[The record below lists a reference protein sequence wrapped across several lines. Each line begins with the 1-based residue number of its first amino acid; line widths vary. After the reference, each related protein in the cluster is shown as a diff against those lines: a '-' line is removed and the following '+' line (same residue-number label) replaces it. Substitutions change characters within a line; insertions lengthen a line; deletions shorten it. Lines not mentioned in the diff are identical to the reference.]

1 MKRKRED
8 FEKDLEM
15 VKEINK
21 EMKSGITM
29 KGALVSYAL
38 LNGGKNIE
46 NRTKKIKPG
55 WYALHTGSSKIDLSI
70 EKYVIKN
77 LKTTM
82 DENKIPKE
90 TDLPHSCIV
99 GAFHIS
105 GAAEL
110 KDNKDLQNNGWSLG
124 PICNFV
130 DKTLA
135 FENPVPTKGAITLG
149 WSFDSVDKWN
159 KIKEKLSERIK
170 KELEEKRKKII
181 EKIKELNHSVE
192 KIK

>member
-1 MKRKRED
+1 MKQ
-8 FEKDLEM
+8 
-15 VKEINK
+15 NK
-21 EMKSGITM
+21 KKPTKSGITM

-77 LKTTM
+77 LKTIM
-82 DENKIPKE
+82 EEKKIPKE
-90 TDLPHSCIV
+90 KELPHSCIV

-110 KDNKDLQNNGWSLG
+110 KDNKDLQNNGWALG

-130 DKTLA
+130 DKTLS

-149 WSFDSVDKWN
+149 WSFASVDKLN
-159 KIKEKLSERIK
+159 NFKENLSKRIK
-170 KELEEKRKKII
+170 KELDEKRKYII
-181 EKIKELNHSVE
+181 QKIKEELNNSC
-192 KIK
+192 